1 MYTKKHIGALFL
13 VSLTA
18 LMGCSHNHNMHGHDG
33 HKHQFESYSS
43 LVNWQQPSHVYK
55 PKYTHKLLSDYSE
68 KLAMELV
75 ENMRYVKQTT
85 PIAVSSFVDLNNN
98 LKTISIL
105 GNQLAE
111 SFIHEL
117 QEYGLSVV
125 DYKHTG
131 EIEVAPNGDFI
142 FSRNNHELKNTP
154 NIEYVLS
161 GTLIYNDRGAVV
173 NARIIG
179 RHSKV
184 VVSTAS
190 AFIPAFMI
198 ESLQAETGKFQ
209 DGVRLIKSN

>member
-1 MYTKKHIGALFL
+1 MYSKKRIGALSL
-13 VSLTA
+13 LSLTA

-33 HKHQFESYSS
+33 HRHQFESYNSF
-43 LVNWQQPSHVYK
+43 VNWQQPSHVYK
-55 PKYTHKLLSDYSE
+55 PKYTHKLLSDYTE

-75 ENMRYVKQTT
+75 ENMRYVTQTT

-98 LKTISIL
+98 LKTTSIL

-125 DYKHTG
+125 DYKFTG

-142 FSRNNHELKNTP
+142 FSRNNHDLINSP
-154 NIEYVLS
+154 SIEYVLS
-161 GTLIYNDRGAVV
+161 GTLIYNDRGAIV

-179 RHSKV
+179 HKSKV

-190 AFIPAFMI
+190 TFIPAFMI
-198 ESLQAETGKFQ
+198 ESLQVETGKFQ
-209 DGVRLIKSN
+209 DGIKLIKK